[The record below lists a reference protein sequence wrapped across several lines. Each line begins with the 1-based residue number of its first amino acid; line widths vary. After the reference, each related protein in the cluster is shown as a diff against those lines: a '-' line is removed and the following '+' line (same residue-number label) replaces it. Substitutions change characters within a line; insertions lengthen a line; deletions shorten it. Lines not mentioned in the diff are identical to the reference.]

1 MEASKESNTNVPV
14 EDNQNAGVEV
24 YSSNVAPDGAG
35 GAKAGGSTG
44 TEDKTTK
51 APERDATIS
60 KDSFESNPT
69 ANVKY
74 LRK

>member
-1 MEASKESNTNVPV
+1 MEASKESNTNIPM
-14 EDNQNAGVEV
+14 EENQNAGVEV
-24 YSSNVAPDGAG
+24 HSSNAVLEELKQEGVLVP
-35 GAKAGGSTG
+35 KT
-44 TEDKTTK
+44 KTTK

-69 ANVKY
+69 ADVKY